1 MESAGT
7 PARARASRMATAPRS
22 TAWSALNPPANFP
35 MGVRAPATM
44 TERSLVALMAAA
56 PAARVSVPVYGRPC
70 VRRAGPRVDARMNRR
85 RCWPRVKP
93 GVSMSP
99 SDGQGGC
106 HGAHRDAPV
115 LDRLLHLAAP
125 VDRVDGRAHPQSV
138 VGTQQ
143 GRRHL
148 RGPGPGLPA
157 DDDWGSNVRELRRAS
172 LARSTPRRV
181 HGLNPEGNLTQPAR
195 ST

>member
-138 VGTQQ
+138 VGLSKADGIFAVLALGSLLMMIGVRMYESSAAQVS
-143 GRRHL
+143 
-148 RGPGPGLPA
+148 PGPHPG
-157 DDDWGSNVRELRRAS
+157 GF
-172 LARSTPRRV
+172 T
-181 HGLNPEGNLTQPAR
+181 G
-195 ST
+195 